1 MFKISEGTT
10 TDCTVVSIDVTDVH
24 FDVWGGTI
32 ERQIH
37 LYLTRDEEKKFLGD
51 FARTIEQFLQD
62 EDLKED
68 NQKEIGND

>member
-1 MFKISEGTT
+1 MFKIDKGSAS
-10 TDCTVVSIDVTDVH
+10 DCTVVSIDVTDVH

-51 FARTIEQFLQD
+51 FADKIEQFLQD
-62 EDLKED
+62 EDITATEG
-68 NQKEIGND
+68 E

>member
-62 EDLKED
+62 EDLEKTKQETV
-68 NQKEIGND
+68 ND